1 MNKEEKETNECQEC
15 EVKNDKVDDK
25 ESIDKQ
31 NIEILKEQLEKATKE
46 KDEWMNK
53 YYSQYADIQN
63 LRKQIAKDNE
73 VLIKFAGEPFLK
85 SIIPFMISMEQS
97 FKYEPQDDPKA
108 QGWIKGIHLSYK
120 QLLSALE
127 KEGVK
132 IIEPKE
138 GDKFD
143 PTYMEAVATYEAEKP
158 DIVRNVFMKGYMLKD
173 RLVYPANVEVSVVKK
188 DDAKKDNNENK

>member
-1 MNKEEKETNECQEC
+1 MSKEEKENVESQEFQTDEKIEKNEE
-15 EVKNDKVDDK
+15 N
-25 ESIDKQ
+25 IDKK
-31 NIEILKEQLEKATKE
+31 NVEILKEQLEKATKE

-73 VLIKFAGEPFLK
+73 VLIKYAGEPFLK

-97 FKYEPQDDPKA
+97 FKYEPKDDPKA
-108 QGWIKGIHLSYK
+108 EGWIKGIHLSYK

-143 PTYMEAVATYEAEKP
+143 PTYMEAVATYEANEP
-158 DIVRNVFMKGYMLKD
+158 DIIRNVYMKGYTLKE
-173 RLVYPANVEVSVVKK
+173 RLIYPANVEVSVVKK
-188 DDAKKDNNENK
+188 VDEDKNNESK